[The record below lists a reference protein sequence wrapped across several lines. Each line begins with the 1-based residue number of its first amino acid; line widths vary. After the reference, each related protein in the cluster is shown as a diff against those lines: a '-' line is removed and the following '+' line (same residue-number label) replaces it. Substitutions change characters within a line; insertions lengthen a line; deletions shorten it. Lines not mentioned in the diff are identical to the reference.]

1 MNDSNLNAAAET
13 EAGYGQLFAVLLRR
27 RFWLLGV
34 LCLVLP
40 IAILKALSKPPVYQ
54 SSMQLLVESNYQERP
69 DGTEA
74 AKEFADTSVEVDYAT
89 QLNLMQSTKLM
100 QKAVDLLQ
108 PEYPEIEV
116 DEIRDSLSL
125 AQLEQGDK
133 LETKLGIIEAFYYG
147 DDPVETQKVLEAMQE
162 VYLDYNLE
170 QQKLRLSEGLAFINK
185 QLPEARQNL
194 VEAESALERFRK
206 NYNLIDPTEQAT
218 AVSTTLESIKT
229 ERQQIQ
235 ADYQE
240 AQASY
245 NARQQQLELSP
256 QDALTSSRLSQSSR
270 YQALLDE
277 LQKTELALA
286 EQRTTFTDE
295 DPKVQKLLEQ
305 RQSQLILLQEEVERV
320 LGGTSIPGNI
330 SQEGLLKEGQLV
342 ESDQKL
348 AEELL
353 TLQKQLLAL
362 QARDQSLAKTEQ
374 QLREELAGFPKLI
387 ADYNRLQPEVEIQ
400 RATLQQL
407 LEAQQ
412 KLGIEIA
419 RGGFKWQVV
428 EAPELGKQ
436 TGPNTKVD
444 ILLGVVV
451 GLFLGG
457 VAAFVREAVDNAV
470 HTADDLKKQVA
481 VPLLGIVPKLP
492 STSTSRIINL
502 PFGKPQFTASSVKQT
517 VYWLPFRES
526 LDLIYKNI
534 QLLNPASAISSLA
547 VTSALA
553 SEGKSTLSMGLALSA
568 ARLHQRVLLIDA
580 NLRNPTLHTQ
590 LDLPNEQG
598 LSTLLADETTLP
610 DPVRIS
616 PSGSNIDILTAGPI
630 PTDPVMLLSSPR
642 MRELM
647 AEFEQTYDLVLL
659 DTSPILGKVDAIEIA
674 SCCSGVV
681 MVGRI
686 NLITQSEL
694 MEAMAMLGKFNVIGI
709 IANEGK
715 KVKDSSTPYGEQYG
729 NSSFEVYQQPV
740 AEVQEFNHNGSY
752 SIMEEN
758 VALNIREQGT
768 DN

>member
-1 MNDSNLNAAAET
+1 MNDSNLNTAAET

-40 IAILKALSKPPVYQ
+40 ITILKALSKPPVYQ

>member
-1 MNDSNLNAAAET
+1 M
-13 EAGYGQLFAVLLRR
+13 
-27 RFWLLGV
+27 
-34 LCLVLP
+34 
-40 IAILKALSKPPVYQ
+40 
-54 SSMQLLVESNYQERP
+54 
-69 DGTEA
+69 
-74 AKEFADTSVEVDYAT
+74 
-89 QLNLMQSTKLM
+89 
-100 QKAVDLLQ
+100 
-108 PEYPEIEV
+108 
-116 DEIRDSLSL
+116 
-125 AQLEQGDK
+125 
-133 LETKLGIIEAFYYG
+133 
-147 DDPVETQKVLEAMQE
+147 
-162 VYLDYNLE
+162 
-170 QQKLRLSEGLAFINK
+170 
-185 QLPEARQNL
+185 
-194 VEAESALERFRK
+194 
-206 NYNLIDPTEQAT
+206 
-218 AVSTTLESIKT
+218 
-229 ERQQIQ
+229 
-235 ADYQE
+235 
-240 AQASY
+240 
-245 NARQQQLELSP
+245 
-256 QDALTSSRLSQSSR
+256 SQSSR

-502 PFGKPQFTASSVKQT
+502 PFGKPQFTTSSVKQT